1 MIQTM
6 SYNESEEGDYVLI
19 NSPAYGGYEA
29 TDVMM
34 HAHKD
39 GWWHEG
45 TYSGTLKVNILFLK

>member
-1 MIQTM
+1 M
-6 SYNESEEGDYVLI
+6 SYNEREEGDYVLI

-45 TYSGTLKVNILFLK
+45 TYSGTLKVNIFLLEF